1 MKLAR
6 TFWRRLAAFALVLLL
21 AAPAVAQANPA
32 PPQPAAPKTQKH
44 KPQVSPREAEEL
56 LRSVDQILK
65 FVSEDTKLPI
75 RQPVKRKLAGAGEVK
90 QLFAERLRDDKGT
103 RRLERSEAVLKKL
116 GLLPRAFDLRSF
128 FLDMLEEQVAGFYD
142 EHTSTVYLLDWVE
155 ADQQKPVLAHEL
167 THALQ
172 DQALGLAKWT
182 KAAESEEDVVETK
195 PKKPDSEEGDF
206 EVQPE
211 EAAFARTALLEG
223 QAMFVLIDY
232 LYAPVNRS
240 LATDPLLA
248 IPFKQATTDSPQ
260 YPVLKNAPLYLKKS
274 LTFPYTFGLEFVQEL
289 LLKGGK
295 AQAFAGALQ
304 HPPRNSRDIM
314 TPRSYF
320 SRERIPALHVPAL
333 QPLLGP
339 GYERFDVGAIGQ
351 FDVYVL
357 LEQFADEKTARRLSP
372 AWRGGF
378 YYAALRP
385 QEKDA
390 KVAPAAK
397 PEPARPE
404 PTNKAPGNA
413 PAGDSPGVDSNDEK
427 GKPPPVAP
435 ESLALAYLSRWD
447 SPESAAKFASFY
459 AQALLQ
465 RYRFAQGEDESR
477 PNAPV
482 ASVAS
487 AARRRWT
494 TDAGPVFIEQ
504 RGEWVLALESFDQ
517 ATAGKLADGIL
528 AGAKAVPA
536 KP

>member
-1 MKLAR
+1 MEFAR
-6 TFWRRLAAFALVLLL
+6 TFWRRLLTLTLVLLL
-21 AAPAVAQANPA
+21 AASAVAQGTPA
-32 PPQPAAPKTQKH
+32 PPQPAAPKSQKH
-44 KPQVSPREAEEL
+44 KPKISPREAEEL

-75 RQPVKRKLAGAGEVK
+75 REPVKRKLAGADEVK
-90 QLFAERLRDDKGT
+90 QFFAERLREDKET
-103 RRLERSEAVLKKL
+103 QRLERSEAVLKKL
-116 GLLPRAFDLRSF
+116 GLLPRTFDLRSF

-142 EHTSTVYLLDWVE
+142 EHTRTVYLLDWVE
-155 ADQQKPVLAHEL
+155 AAQQRPVLAHEL

-172 DQALGLAKWT
+172 DQSVGLEKWT
-182 KAAESEEDVVETK
+182 KAAQAEEDVVEKK
-195 PKKPDSEEGDF
+195 PEKPDSEEGDF
-206 EVQPE
+206 EVPPE
-211 EAAFARTALLEG
+211 EAASARTALLEG

-248 IPFKQATTDSPQ
+248 IPFKEATTDSPQ
-260 YPVLKNAPLYLKKS
+260 YPMLKNAPLYLKES

-295 AQAFAGALQ
+295 AQAFAGAMKD
-304 HPPRNSRDIM
+304 PPRNTRDIM

-320 SRERIPALHVPAL
+320 SRERIPAMHVPAL

-357 LEQFADEKTARRLSP
+357 LEQFADDKTASRLSP

-385 QEKDA
+385 PEKA
-390 KVAPAAK
+390 TATAK
-397 PEPARPE
+397 PEAAKTEPA
-404 PTNKAPGNA
+404 NKTPGDA
-413 PAGDSPGVDSNDEK
+413 PAGDSKEEK
-427 GKPPPVAP
+427 RKPQAVAP

-465 RYRFAQGEDESR
+465 RYRFAQGED
-477 PNAPV
+477 APAPKAAV
-482 ASVAS
+482 PP
-487 AARRRWT
+487 ARRKWIT
-494 TDAGPVFIEQ
+494 EAGPVFIEQ

-517 ATAGKLADGIL
+517 ATAAKLADAIL
-528 AGAKAVPA
+528 AGAKTVPA